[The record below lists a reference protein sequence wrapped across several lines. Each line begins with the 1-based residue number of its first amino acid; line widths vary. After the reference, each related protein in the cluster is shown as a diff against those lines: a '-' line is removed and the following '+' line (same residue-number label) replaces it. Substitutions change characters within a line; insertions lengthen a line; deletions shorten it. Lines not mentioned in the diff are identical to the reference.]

1 MKKKLLT
8 LLSILLLSGCS
19 YTQGTSST
27 SSLNQSTS
35 STSSQHTSS
44 ASNSSSSVSSNSSSS
59 INSASSNVSSN
70 GSSSN
75 VSGVNYKLKY
85 SYHPTSEP
93 DYSKQFPVLNHIG
106 DISSVWEHY
115 RGEGVSLAV
124 IDSGFDINHPEFK
137 NRDGSSRISERSV
150 SIYTNSSGTHRN
162 VGRNNVG
169 ITDGDSHGTM
179 CAGLAASG
187 LNGKGITGVAPEC
200 ELILIKIDK
209 KAQSMADAFR
219 YCGDNNIRVVSVSL
233 GMYPSSSGASSG
245 DIIYEAGLNL
255 STYFN
260 DSINYA
266 YNKGTTII
274 AATGNSLTTTVSYPA
289 GCPNVIGAGGT
300 QGGSSTLIWNEG
312 GEGSN
317 YNGSV
322 KYVDVFSPSSEIYAP
337 GYNTS
342 NSSSTYWSGGKGT
355 SFSAP
360 VIAGAAALYFQKYPN
375 KTNADFELALKNTCV
390 NISSYN
396 NGKDMGYG
404 RLDVGALLNISEDKV
419 VENIVAT
426 TTKNKLAT
434 KINFTDEAGWN
445 IRTFHVYDLTF
456 EAGYGYYDFEK
467 YLDYEYGRVPT
478 SSYTLES
485 TSKCWAYSDEG
496 WSGDY
501 FINSGVSSTGSNVK
515 YQYVFPWW
523 VKSATYQFV
532 NNNNWLPK
540 EGYNFGSFGGY
551 GREVDNYFWYKG
563 NTDTG
568 TSYVV
573 NSNYTHAYPAVKV
586 YVNNSQVDTTIV
598 YDYYENSNAYLD
610 SSKQVKFERNKVTK
624 DLYLFA

>member
-8 LLSILLLSGCS
+8 LLSVLLLAGCS
-19 YTQGTSST
+19 YGGNPSSSSSSSSIDSESTSQSKPSSSVSLTVSSNNSST
-27 SSLNQSTS
+27 SS
-35 STSSQHTSS
+35 
-44 ASNSSSSVSSNSSSS
+44 
-59 INSASSNVSSN
+59 
-70 GSSSN
+70 
-75 VSGVNYKLKY
+75 SGNTNVNYKKQY

-106 DISSVWEHY
+106 DINSVWEHY
-115 RGEGVSLAV
+115 RGEGVSLAI

-137 NRDGSSRISERSV
+137 NRDGTSRISSRSV
-150 SIYTNSSGTHRN
+150 SIYTNSSGTHRS
-162 VGRNNVG
+162 VGRDNVG

-200 ELILIKIDK
+200 ELVLIKIDK

-233 GMYPSSSGASSG
+233 GMYPSSSGATSG

-255 STYFN
+255 ATYFN

-266 YNKGTTII
+266 YNKGVTIV
-274 AATGNSLTTTVSYPA
+274 AATGNSKTTTLSYPG

-300 QGGSSTLIWNEG
+300 QGGSSTLIWDEG

-317 YNGSV
+317 YNGST
-322 KYVDVFSPSSEIYAP
+322 KYVDVFSPASEIYAP

-342 NSSSTYWSGGKGT
+342 TSSSVYWSGGKGT

-375 KTNADFELALKNTCV
+375 KTNADFEQALKNTCV
-390 NISSYN
+390 NISQYN

-404 RLDVGALLNISEDKV
+404 RLDVGALLNISEDKET
-419 VENIVAT
+419 VEINAST
-426 TTKNKLAT
+426 NKTKEAT
-434 KINFTDEAGWN
+434 KIKFYDEAGWN
-445 IRTFHVYDLTF
+445 IRTFHVYGLTF
-456 EAGYGYYDFEK
+456 AAGYGYYDFER
-467 YLDYEYGRVPT
+467 YLEYEYGRVAT

-485 TSKCWAYSDEG
+485 TNKCWAYSDEG

-501 FINSGVSSTGSNVK
+501 FINSGVSKTGANVV
-515 YQYVFPWW
+515 YEYVFPWW

-540 EGYNFGSFGGY
+540 EGYTFNSSDGY
-551 GREVDNYFWYKG
+551 GKIINNYFWYKSSS
-563 NTDTG
+563 DTG
-568 TSYVV
+568 TSRVV
-573 NSNYTHAYPAVKV
+573 GESYSHTYPAVNI
-586 YVNNSQVDTTIV
+586 YVNNQVVDTSIV
-598 YDYYENSNAYLD
+598 YDYYERNNSYLD
-610 SSKQVKFERNKVTK
+610 SGKTIKYERSIVTK